1 MKSLQVFKPNHQ
13 KQMQSITKNLSKKLS
28 NSLHYLS
35 FFVLIL
41 FSFSCTTGKFIK
53 KTFLDDNYC
62 NNISKETISYDKLI
76 QEKIENDTI
85 ISKELVARF
94 TPRVL
99 SVAADI
105 GVLSIL
111 NEFIILE
118 KKGKNRSTDENIA
131 FLSIRQ
137 NIDERISLAGIEI
150 FSTLAE
156 IECEQDRAL
165 AMQNFI
171 NNEINKKVKRRTI
184 ISILAGAATTVAASA
199 LTLKEA
205 EQYWVETSVSGGAIL
220 SAVYAFATL
229 NVNYQAEFMHQRNY
243 LADIWF
249 NPKQPTTF
257 APMVW
262 HFLTRE
268 LEKTDKKDVVRDKI
282 VKKWIELEFL
292 DQSDKDKHE
301 VEKTL
306 YFGKGGKYD
315 ANTIAI
321 RVLMLDFL
329 ETEVSE
335 MKQELKQ
342 FRQEILLYSLKN

>member
-1 MKSLQVFKPNHQ
+1 
-13 KQMQSITKNLSKKLS
+13 MQNLTKA
-28 NSLHYLS
+28 S
-35 FFVLIL
+35 FLFVLIL
-41 FSFSCTTGKFIK
+41 FSTSCMKQKYIK

-62 NNISKETISYDKLI
+62 NNISKETIVYDKLI
-76 QEKIENDTI
+76 QEKIQNDTI
-85 ISKELVARF
+85 ISKDLAIRF

-118 KKGKNRSTDENIA
+118 KKGKSRTTDENIE
-131 FLSIRQ
+131 FLSVRQ

-171 NNEINKKVKRRTI
+171 NNEISKKVKRRTI
-184 ISILAGAATTVAASA
+184 ISILAGAVTTVLGST

-205 EQYWVETSVSGGAIL
+205 DQEYVEMSVSGGAVV
-220 SAVYAFATL
+220 SAVYAFMTL

-243 LADIWF
+243 LADIWN
-249 NPKQPTTF
+249 NPKQPSTF

-292 DQSDKDKHE
+292 DQSDGEKHKIE
-301 VEKTL
+301 TAL

-315 ANTIAI
+315 VNTIAI

-329 ETEVSE
+329 ETEISE

-342 FRQEILLYSLKN
+342 FRQEILLYSLKD

>member
-1 MKSLQVFKPNHQ
+1 MFSLT
-13 KQMQSITKNLSKKLS
+13 KQMQNLTKSLTKSIY
-28 NSLHYLS
+28 YLS
-35 FFVLIL
+35 FFVLIM
-41 FSFSCTTGKFIK
+41 FSFSCTSGTYIK
-53 KTFLDDNYC
+53 KSFLDDNYC
-62 NNISKETISYDKLI
+62 NNISKETIAYDKLI

-85 ISKELVARF
+85 ISKDLVARF

-105 GVLSIL
+105 GALSLL
-111 NEFIILE
+111 NEFIVLE
-118 KKGKNRSTDENIA
+118 KKGKSRTTDENIA
-131 FLSIRQ
+131 FLSVRQ
-137 NIDERISLAGIEI
+137 NVDERISLAGIEI

-171 NNEINKKVKRRTI
+171 NNEISKKVKRRTI
-184 ISILAGAATTVAASA
+184 VSILAGAATTVVASA

-205 EQYWVETSVSGGAIL
+205 EQYWIETSVSGGAVL

-243 LADIWF
+243 LADIWL

-292 DQSDKDKHE
+292 DQSDKDKHQ
-301 VEKTL
+301 VETAL

-315 ANTIAI
+315 VNTIAI

>member
-1 MKSLQVFKPNHQ
+1 
-13 KQMQSITKNLSKKLS
+13 MQNFIKA
-28 NSLHYLS
+28 
-35 FFVLIL
+35 FFFLIL
-41 FSFSCTTGKFIK
+41 MLFSTSCSKQKYIK

-62 NNISKETISYDKLI
+62 NNISKETVIYDRLI
-76 QEKIENDTI
+76 QEKIQNDTI
-85 ISKELVARF
+85 ISKDLVTRF

-118 KKGKNRSTDENIA
+118 KKGKSRTTDENIA
-131 FLSIRQ
+131 FLSVRQ

-171 NNEINKKVKRRTI
+171 NNEISKKVKRRTI
-184 ISILAGAATTVAASA
+184 ISILAGAVTTVLAST
-199 LTLKEA
+199 LTLQEV
-205 EQYWVETSVSGGAIL
+205 EQQYIEMSVSGGAVV

-243 LADIWF
+243 LADVWN
-249 NPKQPTTF
+249 NPKQPSTF
-257 APMVW
+257 PPMVW

-292 DQSDKDKHE
+292 DQSDKEKHE
-301 VEKTL
+301 IETAL

-315 ANTIAI
+315 VNTIAI

>member
-1 MKSLQVFKPNHQ
+1 
-13 KQMQSITKNLSKKLS
+13 MQQFTKA
-28 NSLHYLS
+28 S
-35 FFVLIL
+35 FLLVLIL
-41 FSFSCTTGKFIK
+41 SSTSCMKQKYIK

-76 QEKIENDTI
+76 QEKIKNDTI
-85 ISKELVARF
+85 ISKDLVARF

-118 KKGKNRSTDENIA
+118 KKGKSRTTDENIE

-137 NIDERISLAGIEI
+137 NVDERISLAGIEI

-171 NNEINKKVKRRTI
+171 NNEISKKVKRRTI
-184 ISILAGAATTVAASA
+184 ISILAGAVTTVLAST

-205 EQYWVETSVSGGAIL
+205 DQQYIEMSVSGGAVA
-220 SAVYAFATL
+220 SAVYAFMTL

-243 LADIWF
+243 LADIWL
-249 NPKQPTTF
+249 NPKQPSTF
-257 APMVW
+257 PPMVW

-292 DQSDKDKHE
+292 DQSDGEKHKIE
-301 VEKTL
+301 TAL
-306 YFGKGGKYD
+306 YFGTGGKYD
-315 ANTIAI
+315 VNTIAI

-329 ETEVSE
+329 ETEISE

-342 FRQEILLYSLKN
+342 FRQEILLYSLKD

>member
-1 MKSLQVFKPNHQ
+1 
-13 KQMQSITKNLSKKLS
+13 MQNQTKT
-28 NSLHYLS
+28 
-35 FFVLIL
+35 FFFLVSIL
-41 FSFSCTTGKFIK
+41 FITSCAKQNYVK

-62 NNISKETISYDKLI
+62 NNISKETIVYDKLI
-76 QEKIENDTI
+76 QSKIENDTI
-85 ISKELVARF
+85 ISNAVAARF

-118 KKGKNRSTDENIA
+118 KKGKARTTDENIE
-131 FLSIRQ
+131 FLSVRQ

-150 FSTLAE
+150 SSTLSE

-171 NNEINKKVKRRTI
+171 NNEITKKVKRRTI
-184 ISILAGAATTVAASA
+184 ISILAGAVTTVLAST

-205 EQYWVETSVSGGAIL
+205 EQYWIETSVSGGAVVGG
-220 SAVYAFATL
+220 VYALLTF
-229 NVNYQAEFMHQRNY
+229 NVNYRGEFNHQRNY
-243 LADIWF
+243 LADIWN
-249 NPKQPTTF
+249 NPKQPSTF

-268 LEKTDKKDVVRDKI
+268 LEKTDKSEVVREKI
-282 VKKWIELEFL
+282 VKKWVELEFL
-292 DQSDKDKHE
+292 DKSDDKKYQE
-301 VEKTL
+301 DLAL

-315 ANTIAI
+315 ANTIST

-329 ETEVSE
+329 ETEIAE
-335 MKQELKQ
+335 MQQELKQ
-342 FRQEILLYSLKN
+342 FRQEILLYSLKD